1 MNLFYKW
8 LIVLLCA
15 VVLNFLIMLNTVYVF
30 AQWED
35 RFAIQ
40 SPPSPCPTTLLWAVL
55 EGDTEVAEF
64 LLEYGADPNAS
75 LETCRLLNFEEIK
88 KIKDFPPGSSLLYIA
103 AKRFSLS
110 SLSSLSSSGSGAM
123 YNLLRDYGANK
134 STMNSVGDTPESIW
148 LEKRRWMNLRNVK

>member
-1 MNLFYKW
+1 MNLLYKW

-15 VVLNFLIMLNTVYVF
+15 VVFNFLIVLKTVYVF
-30 AQWED
+30 AQWEE

-75 LETCRLLNFEEIK
+75 LKTCRLLNFEEIK

-103 AKRFSLS
+103 AKRFSS
-110 SLSSLSSSGSGAM
+110 SAYRPGAM
-123 YNLLRDYGANK
+123 YKLLRDYGANQ
-134 STMNSVGDTPESIW
+134 STMNAAGDTPESI
-148 LEKRRWMNLRNVK
+148 LEKRRWMSLRNVK